1 MLQDRRHR
9 PEWEQ
14 ITQFNK
20 NAVLTLPCLSDAA
33 LAAEGISKYQLVP
46 VYCSTLV
53 GQWILANNCVVDTER
68 NEMTLRIDHFDKF
81 GLASR
86 VSREC
91 VTYLPIARRKASQRE

>member
-1 MLQDRRHR
+1 LLQDRRHR

-20 NAVLTLPCLSDAA
+20 NAVLTFPCLSDAA
-33 LAAEGISKYQLVP
+33 LAAESISEYQLVP

-53 GQWILANNCVVDTER
+53 EQWILANSYVVDTER

-91 VTYLPIARRKASQRE
+91 VTYLSIARRNASQRE

>member
-1 MLQDRRHR
+1 MGTDHPVQQD
-9 PEWEQ
+9 
-14 ITQFNK
+14 
-20 NAVLTLPCLSDAA
+20 AVLTLPCLSDAA
-33 LAAEGISKYQLVP
+33 LAAEGISEYQLVP

-53 GQWILANNCVVDTER
+53 GQWILANSYVVDTER
-68 NEMTLRIDHFDKF
+68 NEMTLQIDHFDEF